1 MKTQQMKKRW
11 VVLLLSFFMGV
22 STAWAHDFSATCS
35 SGQTLYYT
43 ITDSNNHY
51 VSVVAP
57 GGNNSSGWN
66 NYTKPTGAME
76 IPATVVSGSVTYTVT
91 IIENYAFYGCSGL
104 TSVTIPNTVTTI
116 GDSAFV
122 ECTSLNSFNI
132 PSSVTEIG
140 SDPFWHTAWENNQP
154 EGIVLYK
161 DNCCLG
167 FTWPRPSGDLNFA
180 QGTRLICSE
189 AFYGN
194 YGLTSVT
201 IPGSVTS
208 IGGSAFENC
217 TGLTS
222 VTLGEGVTSINSL
235 SFAACTG
242 LISVNIPNTVTSIG
256 NGAFY
261 GCSELTEVTISNS
274 VTSIEESTFYG
285 CSGLTSV
292 TIPNSVTSIGSEAF
306 QGCSS
311 LTSVTIPNSV
321 TSIGSYAF
329 YGCSGLTSVTIGNS
343 VTFIGP
349 DAFSGCSGLTSVTI
363 GNSVTYIG
371 DYAFSGCNGLTSFN
385 IPSSVTEIGFRAF
398 YETGW
403 CNSQSDGILY
413 KDGCLIGYKGSAP
426 TGAFSIDDGTRIIAG
441 GALAGCPN
449 LTSVTIP
456 NSVTAIC
463 RSAFLE
469 DTALAEVSMGSGV
482 TLIGKTAFSSTALTT
497 FTVPNSVIR
506 IRDNAFFHC
515 TQLESV
521 TIGNS
526 VVSLGEKL
534 FSSCY
539 ALNTITVL
547 AETPPAVIYNHEQQ
561 GLGVSSS
568 NVLIEIPCG
577 TLSAYQNAPVWRYY
591 NLSDPNREITAT
603 VSPAESGTVS
613 GAGNHCLG
621 ETCTLV
627 ATAAAGYTFAN
638 WTKAGIIVST
648 NANYSFEVT
657 EAGDYTANF
666 VPANYTITATANPAN
681 GGTVSGA
688 GTYSHGASCTLT
700 ATPAN
705 GYAFVQWTE
714 NGTAVSTS
722 PTYTFEVTGARNL
735 TAVFEQSN
743 HWSPIGGTLYNMTVN
758 GYITINGVEQT
769 VTTLEVGAFCGNE
782 CRGSFC
788 AAFFPP
794 TQQYIVSH
802 TIVSNEQS
810 GETITFRLFDQA
822 TGQELTNLQ
831 CMNDVEFEADATIGT
846 IGDWFVFAFGQQV
859 TIAATANPTSGGT
872 VSGAGDYAIGANCT
886 LTATPSE
893 GYTFTNWK
901 KGNTVVST
909 SANYTFTVTE
919 AASYTATFTL
929 NSYAITAT
937 ANPTTGGTV
946 TGAGTYNHG
955 ASCTLT
961 ATPAEGYTFTNW
973 KKGNTV
979 VSTSANYTFTVTEA
993 ASYTA
998 TFTLNSYTITA
1009 TANPTVGG
1017 TVSGA
1022 GTYNHGASCTLTAT
1036 SAEGYTF
1043 TNWKKGNTVVSTSAT
1058 YTFNVT
1064 EAASYTATFTLN
1076 SYTITAT
1083 ANPTVGGT
1091 VSGAGTYNHGASCTL
1106 TATPATGYTFTNW
1119 KKGNT
1124 VVSTSTNYTFTV
1136 TEAASYTA
1144 TFTLNSY
1151 AITATANPTSGGT
1164 VSGAGTYNHGDQVT
1178 LTATANEGYTFVDWT
1193 ENGVAVTTDASY
1205 SFMAIGDRDLV
1216 ANFSEMT
1223 FTNHWTTITGTQF
1236 NMTMSGLIYIDGAV
1250 QASTALEIGAFCGDE
1265 CRGSARAQFF
1275 PPTGEYVVSLTVVSN
1290 LQSGENITFRLYDHV
1305 TQQEFPTECVNSI
1318 TFVANSSHGEMG
1330 NWYPYAFNNAVAIT
1344 AVVTPEGA
1352 GVVEGF
1358 GDYLPGTS
1366 CTLTATANTGYA
1378 FRSWSV
1384 AGEVVSTDNPYTFTV
1399 SGGVEVTANFDS
1411 QETTALTEG
1420 WTWWST
1426 SIELSGI
1433 DGLTMLEESLGHNGL
1448 VIKAANKFV
1457 QNYYPSLGYDYWFG
1471 QLGSDDF
1478 TNASSYMIQTTADCE
1493 VTMTGTYAD
1502 PSDHPIQLYPNWTW
1516 IGYPCGV
1523 QQSATSAF
1531 TGFIPTANDK
1541 VKGQYAFS
1549 TYYDNYGWFPE
1560 FTMTPGQGYMYQSN
1574 ASDTRTLTF
1583 ANGSKADPMPANQEN
1598 LYWRSNVHAYADNM
1612 NVIAVVTIEG
1622 EEQGG
1627 EGLELGAFVN
1637 GECRGSVF
1645 LKHFPPT
1652 DRWYAML
1659 TVTGMD
1665 GDKVEFGIMDRGRGM
1680 ASMTSDKSLF
1690 FQSNAVIGE
1699 LDEPCTINFSTM
1711 GCAENNLESPMH
1723 IYPNPIR
1730 RNETFRILVPLGEK
1744 VAEMTIVNTL
1754 GTVICHKVGAIDS
1767 LEMEGLP
1774 VAGVYMVRV
1783 VSDSG
1788 NVYYGKLIVR

>member
-1 MKTQQMKKRW
+1 MMKQLQTTKR
-11 VVLLLSFFMGV
+11 LLALLIALTIVMG
-22 STAWAHDFSATCS
+22 TTRAANFDFSAVTPE
-35 SGQTLYYT
+35 GQTLYYK
-43 ITDSNNHY
+43 ITDATNHY
-51 VSVVAP
+51 VQVIAP
-57 GGNNSSGWN
+57 YTDWAGYTRPTGDLYIPETVTSSGVTF
-66 NYTKPTGAME
+66 YVKSIGA
-76 IPATVVSGSVTYTVT
+76 S
-91 IIENYAFYGCSGL
+91 AFYNCVGLTSVDTGDGVTSISNGAFTYCSGL
-104 TSVTIPNTVTTI
+104 TRVTIGRAVTTLYRNAFSGSGQSHITEIEFLAENLTEIAGSGYSSPFYTSRNGITSVIIGNSVTCIPPYLCASFGNLTSVNIPNSVTTI
-116 GDSAFV
+116 GTDAF
-122 ECTSLNSFNI
+122 
-132 PSSVTEIG
+132 
-140 SDPFWHTAWENNQP
+140 
-154 EGIVLYK
+154 
-161 DNCCLG
+161 
-167 FTWPRPSGDLNFA
+167 
-180 QGTRLICSE
+180 SE
-189 AFYGN
+189 
-194 YGLTSVT
+194 
-201 IPGSVTS
+201 
-208 IGGSAFENC
+208 C

-222 VTLGEGVTSINSL
+222 VV
-235 SFAACTG
+235 
-242 LISVNIPNTVTSIG
+242 
-256 NGAFY
+256 
-261 GCSELTEVTISNS
+261 
-274 VTSIEESTFYG
+274 
-285 CSGLTSV
+285 
-292 TIPNSVTSIGSEAF
+292 IPNSV
-306 QGCSS
+306 
-311 LTSVTIPNSV
+311 V
-321 TSIGSYAF
+321 TSGGF
-329 YGCSGLTSVTIGNS
+329 YGCTGLTSVTIGNS
-343 VTFIGP
+343 VTNITVGAFQGCTGITSIVIPNSVESIGEK
-349 DAFSGCSGLTSVTI
+349 AFYNTSNLTSVTI
-363 GNSVTYIG
+363 GNSVTSIG
-371 DYAFSGCNGLTSFN
+371 SAAFSGSMPSRNVYFSGSIEQWCGISFVSEASNPLYSSVNFYVNSNELVTDLVIPNSVTSIGNNQFIGAQSLTSVI
-385 IPSSVTEIGFRAF
+385 IPSSVTSIGQRAF
-398 YETGW
+398 
-403 CNSQSDGILY
+403 QSCSNLSSITIGSSASS
-413 KDGCLIGYKGSAP
+413 IGYLGFGYC
-426 TGAFSIDDGTRIIAG
+426 TG
-441 GALAGCPN
+441 
-449 LTSVTIP
+449 LTS
-456 NSVTAIC
+456 
-463 RSAFLE
+463 
-469 DTALAEVSMGSGV
+469 
-482 TLIGKTAFSSTALTT
+482 
-497 FTVPNSVIR
+497 
-506 IRDNAFFHC
+506 
-515 TQLESV
+515 
-521 TIGNS
+521 
-526 VVSLGEKL
+526 
-534 FSSCY
+534 
-539 ALNTITVL
+539 ITVL
-547 AETPPAVIYNHEQQ
+547 RQAPPTISSYDDVFKNVPKFIPVYVLCGAVNSY
-561 GLGVSSS
+561 S
-568 NVLIEIPCG
+568 
-577 TLSAYQNAPVWRYY
+577 
-591 NLSDPNREITAT
+591 TAT
-603 VSPAESGTVS
+603 GWSSFTNYQEIQFDIMTSATPT
-613 GAGNHCLG
+613 AGG
-621 ETCTLV
+621 
-627 ATAAAGYTFAN
+627 
-638 WTKAGIIVST
+638 S
-648 NANYSFEVT
+648 
-657 EAGDYTANF
+657 
-666 VPANYTITATANPAN
+666 
-681 GGTVSGA
+681 VSGA
-688 GTYSHGASCTLT
+688 GTYCYNASCTL
-700 ATPAN
+700 
-705 GYAFVQWTE
+705 
-714 NGTAVSTS
+714 
-722 PTYTFEVTGARNL
+722 
-735 TAVFEQSN
+735 
-743 HWSPIGGTLYNMTVN
+743 I
-758 GYITINGVEQT
+758 
-769 VTTLEVGAFCGNE
+769 
-782 CRGSFC
+782 
-788 AAFFPP
+788 
-794 TQQYIVSH
+794 
-802 TIVSNEQS
+802 
-810 GETITFRLFDQA
+810 
-822 TGQELTNLQ
+822 
-831 CMNDVEFEADATIGT
+831 
-846 IGDWFVFAFGQQV
+846 
-859 TIAATANPTSGGT
+859 
-872 VSGAGDYAIGANCT
+872 
-886 LTATPSE
+886 ATPSE

-909 SANYTFTVTE
+909 SATYTFNVTE

-937 ANPTTGGTV
+937 ANPTAGGSV
-946 TGAGTYNHG
+946 TGAGTYSHG

-961 ATPAEGYTFTNW
+961 ATPATGYNFTKWTKN
-973 KKGNTV
+973 GTQ
-979 VSTSANYTFTVTEA
+979 VSTSASYTFTVSA
-993 ASYTA
+993 ACTYVAQFTKKTYSITASADPAAGGTVTGAGTYEHGANVTLTA
-998 TFTLNSYTITA
+998 TAETGYTFVNWTRNGSQVSTNPNYSFTATVAGAYVAHFTLNSYAIA
-1009 TANPTVGG
+1009 ASANPTAGG

-1036 SAEGYTF
+1036 PATGYTF
-1043 TNWKKGNTVVSTSAT
+1043 TNWKKGNAVVSTSAN
-1058 YTFNVT
+1058 YTFTVT

-1754 GTVICHKVGAIDS
+1754 GAVICHKVGAIDS